1 MSMARKSDT
10 FETRSGQGFA
20 AQGDAGRALAHA
32 GEAWLSV
39 TTECNRELV
48 GFVSR
53 RIEKDGE
60 TVREMMGSG
69 NLAEATAI
77 QARWLQDTLQD
88 YNAEMTKLMA
98 ICRKSMDGTRG

>member
-1 MSMARKSDT
+1 
-10 FETRSGQGFA
+10 
-20 AQGDAGRALAHA
+20 
-32 GEAWLSV
+32 
-39 TTECNRELV
+39 
-48 GFVSR
+48 
-53 RIEKDGE
+53 
-60 TVREMMGSG
+60 MMGSG